1 MELVL
6 LLELELGTYYLNDMI
21 TICKL
26 IEKLHRYVF
35 DNIYVQDVTN
45 KRWHQ
50 IPIILLNIL
59 SYIIPYWREEL
70 NRKCPKGKYQRY
82 KTY

>member
-6 LLELELGTYYLNDMI
+6 LLELELDIYYLNDMI
-21 TICKL
+21 IICKL

-35 DNIYVQDVTN
+35 DNIYVQDVVN

-59 SYIIPYWREEL
+59 SYIIPHWREEL
-70 NRKCPKGKYQRY
+70 NREYPKGKYQRY